1 MNRFVLAAAFGVT
14 AIALVGCADNGD
26 AADENVA
33 TTVDSTALENGD
45 TADTA
50 ETASASG
57 NFPQGGRVVVE
68 DGVTFR
74 IDPDGTRVRLG
85 PGDSRIVVEDDI
97 RYRVDPDGTRVR
109 IGPDGAQIEVD
120 GDVDASVDSSGPSLE
135 VKTN

>member
-1 MNRFVLAAAFGVT
+1 MRITPG
-14 AIALVGCADNGD
+14 
-26 AADENVA
+26 E
-33 TTVDSTALENGD
+33 

-50 ETASASG
+50 DLSAPPAASG
-57 NFPQGGRVVVE
+57 SFPQGSRVVEE

-85 PGDSRIVVEDDI
+85 TGDSRIVVEDDI

-120 GDVDASVDSSGPSLE
+120 GDVEANVDSSGPSLE
-135 VKTN
+135 VETN